1 MKQPVASLHVFL
13 EVNEE
18 QDSGVGAGAGA
29 GVDGKIHPQTSDE
42 GAEVGAGVTGAGVT
56 GGVGGGGFGL
66 LPPLPPL
73 PPLARSRCG
82 LISASSLLEFSLALA
97 TCCSIR
103 RPPH

>member
-18 QDSGVGAGAGA
+18 QDSGVGAGAG
-29 GVDGKIHPQTSDE
+29 VDGKIHPQTSDE
-42 GAEVGAGVTGAGVT
+42 GAEVGDGVT

-73 PPLARSRCG
+73 PPLARSRC
-82 LISASSLLEFSLALA
+82 
-97 TCCSIR
+97 
-103 RPPH
+103 